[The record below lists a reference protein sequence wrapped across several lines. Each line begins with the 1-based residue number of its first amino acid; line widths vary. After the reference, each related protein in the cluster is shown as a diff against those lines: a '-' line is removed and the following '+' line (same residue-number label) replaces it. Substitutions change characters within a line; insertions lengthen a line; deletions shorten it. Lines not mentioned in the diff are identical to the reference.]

1 MLPDGYTVMYKSPQS
16 YEGSVTMTLA
26 STSTVGE
33 YSGSSPTS
41 LMDDESPDPSEGT
54 PGHSSRVLPGL
65 CSMSA
70 MTADP
75 NSMENA
81 AGTINTIKVA
91 LLTICFTARGAHI
104 SIWQGGSGEGPRLT
118 NELNRSRAKY
128 SRMRLRKFRV
138 RAYRCIHDSGE
149 ITVGDLAA
157 FVGRN
162 ESGKTTILQALT
174 LLNRDEVVSELD
186 LCDEMTEELKEEM
199 RLAEGEF
206 ELGAHET
213 ELLKEKFPGL
223 PEITKIRLYRT
234 NRDPKVQY
242 EFEDIAPGEERDAGL
257 NSWENFAVG
266 ILRFL
271 DTIPNHLRIQVDT
284 GFFEGPAP
292 KNQEAFDK
300 KMAEFSNQ
308 FHVIAI
314 QEPRVIEEWEKIY
327 ANPENQFSNLLTGES
342 EKLAL
347 QNFVSAELHPRFVY
361 FSDYKKIYGNIN
373 LNEYLR
379 EEKGERPSS
388 IEYIEEFDKAE
399 TVRNLFYL
407 AELDMNGLDAVK
419 ESPSKCIKLLNS
431 ASNRLTSKLNPA
443 WKGDPIHVDLRYN
456 PGNIMSVVISD
467 VHRDGTITNTGLLNR
482 RAEGFKW
489 TFSFIVNF
497 AAETQRAEL
506 KEAILLLDEPA
517 RNLHPTQQMGISDL
531 LSDLAGSN
539 QVLYATHSP
548 FMIFDYTPGNLLVVE
563 LDKRKHL
570 SRIFYDYWNADDKT
584 LTPILYGL
592 SRGQVE
598 SIVDREIG
606 TNSRPIIIVE
616 TMSDSMYLNAF
627 DRFLQDP
634 NISMNP
640 LNVVAAHSKNS
651 VLPLAIFYRNHGYK
665 TFVLLD
671 NSEESKQI
679 SAQLV
684 SNEFSPVQT
693 IFFER
698 EGKKLESIEDY
709 IMLEDYMH
717 AVNQTYEIKLRNEG
731 YSNLT
736 PKDVM
741 EKPNPGTINKLR
753 GIWADHSDDDWG
765 RFERE
770 EITRYICE
778 KITLEQTEFLSDKT
792 KDQFRSLYRL
802 IAERIRQYQN
812 VVTKPDLGKFQRPR
826 IRDL

>member
-1 MLPDGYTVMYKSPQS
+1 
-16 YEGSVTMTLA
+16 
-26 STSTVGE
+26 
-33 YSGSSPTS
+33 
-41 LMDDESPDPSEGT
+41 
-54 PGHSSRVLPGL
+54 
-65 CSMSA
+65 
-70 MTADP
+70 
-75 NSMENA
+75 
-81 AGTINTIKVA
+81 
-91 LLTICFTARGAHI
+91 
-104 SIWQGGSGEGPRLT
+104 
-118 NELNRSRAKY
+118 
-128 SRMRLRKFRV
+128 MRLRKFRV

-149 ITVGDLAA
+149 INVGDLAA

-174 LLNRDEVVSELD
+174 LLNKDENVSELD
-186 LCDEMTEELKEEM
+186 LCDEMSEDLKNEI
-199 RLAEGEF
+199 RLVEGEF
-206 ELGAHET
+206 DLST
-213 ELLKEKFPGL
+213 EEIRLLKEKFHNLPGMK
-223 PEITKIRLYRT
+223 KIRLYR
-234 NRDPKVQY
+234 NNINDKVQY
-242 EFEDIAPGEERDAGL
+242 EFDDIQLSENENEGL
-257 NSWENFAVG
+257 NSWQNFVKR
-266 ILRFL
+266 ILSFL

-284 GFFEGPAP
+284 KFFDANPP
-292 KNQEAFDK
+292 KNQEEFDRG
-300 KMAEFSNQ
+300 MAEFSNQ
-308 FHVIAI
+308 FHVITI
-314 QEPRVIEEWEKIY
+314 QEPKVIEEWEKIY
-327 ANPENQFSNLLTGES
+327 EDPENQFSNLLSGES
-342 EKLAL
+342 EKTAL
-347 QNFVSAELHPRFVY
+347 ENFISSQLHPRFVY

-373 LNEYLR
+373 LNEYIR
-379 EEKGERPSS
+379 EEKGDRTES

-407 AELDMNGLDAVK
+407 SELNIKELDEVK
-419 ESPSKCIKLLNS
+419 ETPSKCIKILNT

-467 VHRDGTITNTGLLNR
+467 VHKDGTITNTGLLNR

-531 LSDLAGSN
+531 LKSLAGSN

-592 SRGQVE
+592 SRGLVE

-606 TNSRPIIIVE
+606 TNSRPVIIVE
-616 TMSDSMYLNAF
+616 TMSDAMYLNAF
-627 DRFLQDP
+627 DKFLQDP

-640 LNVVAAHSKNS
+640 LNVVAAYSKNS

-665 TFVLLD
+665 TFILLD
-671 NSEESKQI
+671 NTDESKQI
-679 SAQLV
+679 SSQLT
-684 SNEFSPVQT
+684 SNDFLAIQT
-693 IFFER
+693 IFFEN
-698 EGKKLESIEDY
+698 EAKKLESIEDY
-709 IMLEDYMH
+709 IVLEDYLH
-717 AVNQTYEIKLRNEG
+717 AVNQTYEIKLRHEG

-736 PKDVM
+736 SEEVLAK
-741 EKPNPGTINKLR
+741 EKR
-753 GIWADHSDDDWG
+753 GILDNLRSIWEDHRDDDWG
-765 RFERE
+765 KFDNE

-778 KITLEQTEFLSDKT
+778 KITLEEADFLSDKT
-792 KDQFRSLYRL
+792 KDQFRTLYRM

-812 VVTKPDLGKFQRPR
+812 MSIKPDLDKYQKAKV
-826 IRDL
+826 

>member
-1 MLPDGYTVMYKSPQS
+1 
-16 YEGSVTMTLA
+16 
-26 STSTVGE
+26 
-33 YSGSSPTS
+33 
-41 LMDDESPDPSEGT
+41 
-54 PGHSSRVLPGL
+54 
-65 CSMSA
+65 
-70 MTADP
+70 
-75 NSMENA
+75 
-81 AGTINTIKVA
+81 
-91 LLTICFTARGAHI
+91 
-104 SIWQGGSGEGPRLT
+104 
-118 NELNRSRAKY
+118 
-128 SRMRLRKFRV
+128 MRLRKFRV

-174 LLNRDEVVSELD
+174 LLNRDEKVSELD
-186 LCDEMTEELKEEM
+186 LCDEMDEELKDEI

-206 ELGAHET
+206 ELNED
-213 ELLKEKFPGL
+213 EISIIKEKFPSL
-223 PEITKIRLYRT
+223 PEMKKIKLFKT
-234 NRDPKVQY
+234 NRNPNVQY
-242 EFEDIAPGEERDAGL
+242 EFEEIELGEDEDKEL
-257 NSWENFAVG
+257 NSWENFSKQ
-266 ILRFL
+266 IHEFL
-271 DTIPNHLRIQVDT
+271 DTIPNHIRVQVDT
-284 GFFEGPAP
+284 KFFDEAVP
-292 KNQEAFDK
+292 KNQEAFDSG
-300 KMAEFSNQ
+300 MAEFSNQ
-308 FHVIAI
+308 FHVISS
-314 QEPRVIEEWEKIY
+314 QESRVIEEWEKIY
-327 ANPENQFSNLLTGES
+327 ERPDNQFSNLLSGKS
-342 EKLAL
+342 EKLVL
-347 QNFVSAELHPRFVY
+347 QNFIASELHPRFVY

-373 LNEYLR
+373 LNEFLR
-379 EEKGERPSS
+379 EEKGDRADS

-407 AELDMNGLDAVK
+407 AELDMRELDEVK
-419 ESPSKCIKLLNS
+419 ESPSKCIKLLN
-431 ASNRLTSKLNPA
+431 AAGNRLTSKLNPT

-467 VHRDGTITNTGLLNR
+467 VHKDGTITNTGLLNR

-497 AAETQRAEL
+497 AAETQRSEL
-506 KEAILLLDEPA
+506 REAILLLDEPA

-531 LSDLAGSN
+531 LKNLAGSN

-592 SRGQVE
+592 SRGLVE

-616 TMSDSMYLNAF
+616 TMSDAMYLNAF
-627 DRFLQDP
+627 DKFLQDP

-640 LNVVAAHSKNS
+640 LNVVAAYNKNS

-665 TFVLLD
+665 TFILLD
-671 NSEESKQI
+671 NTQESKQI

-684 SNEFSPVQT
+684 SNEFSSVQT

-698 EGKKLESIEDY
+698 EGKKIESIEDY
-709 IMLEDYMH
+709 IVLEDYLH
-717 AVNQTYEIKLRNEG
+717 VVNQTYEIKLRQEG
-731 YSNLT
+731 FSNLT
-736 PKDVM
+736 PKDIM
-741 EKPNPGTINKLR
+741 SKESKGILGKLR
-753 GIWADHSDDDWG
+753 KIWLEHREDDWG
-765 RFERE
+765 EFDNE

-778 KITLEQTEFLSDKT
+778 KITLEETSFLSDKT

-812 VVTKPDLGKFQRPR
+812 VVTKPDLDKFQKAKA
-826 IRDL
+826 

>member
-1 MLPDGYTVMYKSPQS
+1 
-16 YEGSVTMTLA
+16 
-26 STSTVGE
+26 
-33 YSGSSPTS
+33 
-41 LMDDESPDPSEGT
+41 
-54 PGHSSRVLPGL
+54 
-65 CSMSA
+65 
-70 MTADP
+70 
-75 NSMENA
+75 
-81 AGTINTIKVA
+81 
-91 LLTICFTARGAHI
+91 
-104 SIWQGGSGEGPRLT
+104 
-118 NELNRSRAKY
+118 
-128 SRMRLRKFRV
+128 MRLRKFRV

-174 LLNRDEVVSELD
+174 LLNKDEEVSELD
-186 LCDEMTEELKEEM
+186 LCDEMNEELKEEM

-206 ELGAHET
+206 ELSQHEISII
-213 ELLKEKFPGL
+213 KEKFPGL
-223 PEITKIRLYRT
+223 PEIKKIRLFRT
-234 NRDPKVQY
+234 NENPNVQY
-242 EFEDIAPGEERDAGL
+242 EFEDIELSEDENKGL
-257 NSWENFAVG
+257 NSWENFSRQIFG
-266 ILRFL
+266 FL
-271 DTIPNHLRIQVDT
+271 DTIPNHLRIQIDT
-284 GFFEGPAP
+284 KFFEEDVP
-292 KNQEAFDK
+292 KNQETFDRG
-300 KMAEFSNQ
+300 MAEFSNQ

-314 QEPRVIEEWEKIY
+314 QEPKVIEEWEKIY
-327 ANPENQFSNLLTGES
+327 ESPENQFSNLLSGES
-342 EKLAL
+342 EKTTLM
-347 QNFVSAELHPRFVY
+347 NFIASELHPRFVY

-379 EEKGERPSS
+379 EEKGERQDS
-388 IEYIEEFDKAE
+388 IEFVEEFDKAE

-407 AELDMNGLDAVK
+407 AELDIKELDEVK
-419 ESPSKCIKLLNS
+419 ESPSKCIKLLNA
-431 ASNRLTSKLNPA
+431 ASNRLSKKLNPA

-467 VHRDGTITNTGLLNR
+467 VHKDGTITNTGLLNR

-531 LSDLAGSN
+531 LKNLAGSN

-598 SIVDREIG
+598 SMVDREIG

-616 TMSDSMYLNAF
+616 TMSDAMYLNAF
-627 DRFLQDP
+627 DKFLQDP

-640 LNVVAAHSKNS
+640 LNVIAAYSKNS
-651 VLPLAIFYRNHGYK
+651 VLPLAIFYRNHGYR

-684 SNEFSPVQT
+684 SNEFSSIQT

-709 IMLEDYMH
+709 IALEDYLYP
-717 AVNQTYEIKLRNEG
+717 VNQTYEIKLRQEG
-731 YSNLT
+731 FSNIT
-736 PKDVM
+736 PQDVNSKEGNGIL
-741 EKPNPGTINKLR
+741 EKLEK
-753 GIWADHSDDDWG
+753 IWQEHRDDDWEE
-765 RFERE
+765 FDNE

-778 KITLEQTEFLSDKT
+778 KITLEEANFLSDKT

-812 VVTKPDLGKFQRPR
+812 VAVKPDLDKFQNVKSK
-826 IRDL
+826 I

>member
-1 MLPDGYTVMYKSPQS
+1 
-16 YEGSVTMTLA
+16 
-26 STSTVGE
+26 
-33 YSGSSPTS
+33 
-41 LMDDESPDPSEGT
+41 
-54 PGHSSRVLPGL
+54 
-65 CSMSA
+65 
-70 MTADP
+70 
-75 NSMENA
+75 
-81 AGTINTIKVA
+81 
-91 LLTICFTARGAHI
+91 
-104 SIWQGGSGEGPRLT
+104 
-118 NELNRSRAKY
+118 
-128 SRMRLRKFRV
+128 MRLRKFRV

-174 LLNRDEVVSELD
+174 LLNRDEQVSELD
-186 LCDEMTEELKEEM
+186 LCDEMSEELKEEI

-206 ELGAHET
+206 ELNQHEI
-213 ELLKEKFPGL
+213 EMLKEKFPGL
-223 PEITKIRLYRT
+223 PEMKKIRLFRT
-234 NRDPKVQY
+234 NRNPKVQY
-242 EFEDIAPGEERDAGL
+242 EFDDIELAEEENSGL
-257 NSWENFAVG
+257 NSWENFSKQ
-266 ILRFL
+266 IIEFL

-284 GFFEGPAP
+284 SFFEGVVP
-292 KNQEAFDK
+292 KNQESFDRG
-300 KMAEFSNQ
+300 MAEFSNQ

-314 QEPRVIEEWEKIY
+314 QEPKVIEEWEKIY
-327 ANPENQFSNLLTGES
+327 ESPENQFSNLLSGKS
-342 EKLAL
+342 EKTAL
-347 QNFVSAELHPRFVY
+347 QNFIESELHPRFVY

-379 EEKGERPSS
+379 EEKENRTDS
-388 IEYIEEFDKAE
+388 IEFVEEFDKAE

-407 AELDMNGLDAVK
+407 AELDMNELEEVK
-419 ESPSKCIKLLNS
+419 ESPSKCIKLLNA

-467 VHRDGTITNTGLLNR
+467 VHKDGTITNTGLLNR

-531 LSDLAGSN
+531 LKNLAGSN

-606 TNSRPIIIVE
+606 TNSRPVIIVE

-627 DRFLQDP
+627 DKFLQDP

-640 LNVVAAHSKNS
+640 LNVIAAYNKNS
-651 VLPLAIFYRNHGYK
+651 VLPLAIFYRNHGYR
-665 TFVLLD
+665 TFILLD
-671 NSEESKQI
+671 NTEESKQI

-684 SNEFSPVQT
+684 SNEFSPIQT
-693 IFFER
+693 IFFEL

-709 IMLEDYMH
+709 IVLEDYLH
-717 AVNQTYEIKLRNEG
+717 PVNQTYEIKLRHEG
-731 YSNLT
+731 FSNLT
-736 PKDVM
+736 PEDVSSK
-741 EKPNPGTINKLR
+741 EGKGNLEKLR
-753 GIWADHSDDDWG
+753 RIWQEHSDDDWG
-765 RFERE
+765 KFDNED
-770 EITRYICE
+770 ITRYICE
-778 KITLEQTEFLSDKT
+778 KIALEETSFLSDKT
-792 KDQFRSLYRL
+792 RDQFRSLYRL

-812 VVTKPDLGKFQRPR
+812 SNSKSDLDKFQKAKA
-826 IRDL
+826 

>member
-1 MLPDGYTVMYKSPQS
+1 
-16 YEGSVTMTLA
+16 
-26 STSTVGE
+26 
-33 YSGSSPTS
+33 
-41 LMDDESPDPSEGT
+41 
-54 PGHSSRVLPGL
+54 
-65 CSMSA
+65 
-70 MTADP
+70 
-75 NSMENA
+75 
-81 AGTINTIKVA
+81 
-91 LLTICFTARGAHI
+91 
-104 SIWQGGSGEGPRLT
+104 
-118 NELNRSRAKY
+118 
-128 SRMRLRKFRV
+128 MRLRKFRV
-138 RAYRCIHDSGE
+138 RAFRCIHDSGE

-174 LLNRDEVVSELD
+174 LLNKDEKISELD
-186 LCDEMTEELKEEM
+186 LCDEMSEDLKSEI

-206 ELGAHET
+206 ELSSNET
-213 ELLKEKFPGL
+213 NMIREKFPNI
-223 PEITKIRLYRT
+223 PEVKKLRIFRT
-234 NRDPKVQY
+234 NTFPKTQY
-242 EFEDIAPGEERDAGL
+242 EFGSLKISEEENKGIS
-257 NSWENFAVG
+257 SWENFTSK
-266 ILRFL
+266 IFSFL
-271 DTIPNHLRIQVDT
+271 DTIPNHIRIQLDT
-284 GFFEGPAP
+284 KFFEASPP
-292 KNQEAFDK
+292 KNQEVFDSE
-300 KMAEFSNQ
+300 MADFSNK
-308 FHVIAI
+308 FHVLASEEG
-314 QEPRVIEEWEKIY
+314 QVIKEWEEIY
-327 ANPENQFSNLLTGES
+327 SNPENQFDNLLQGTTERTALES
-342 EKLAL
+342 FIA
-347 QNFVSAELHPRFVY
+347 NNLHPRFVY

-373 LNEYLR
+373 LNEYIK
-379 EEKGERPSS
+379 ESKGDKGEGL
-388 IEYIEEFDKAE
+388 EYIEEFDKAE

-407 AELDMNGLDAVK
+407 AELDVEKMEELHD
-419 ESPSKCIKLLNS
+419 SPSKLIKFLNT
-431 ASNRLTSKLNPA
+431 ASNRLTNRLNPA
-443 WKGDPIHVDLRYN
+443 WKGDPIHVDLRYQ

-467 VHRDGTITNTGLLNR
+467 VHRDGTVTNTGLLNR

-531 LSDLAGSN
+531 LKNLAGSN

-592 SRGQVE
+592 SKGLVQ

-606 TNSRPIIIVE
+606 TNSRPVIIVE

-627 DRFLQDP
+627 DKFLQDP

-640 LNVVAAHSKNS
+640 LNIVAAFSKNS

-684 SNEFSPVQT
+684 ANEFSQVQT

-698 EGKKLESIEDY
+698 EGKPVQSIEDY
-709 IMLEDYMH
+709 MMLDDYLH
-717 AVNQTYEIKLRNEG
+717 AVNQTYEIKLRQEG
-731 YSNLT
+731 FSNLS
-736 PKDVM
+736 KEDIISKGKKGVL
-741 EKPNPGTINKLR
+741 ENLEA
-753 GIWADHSDDDWG
+753 IWQEHKEDGWG
-765 RFERE
+765 NFENE

-778 KITLEQTEFLSDKT
+778 KIALEETDFLTDKT

-802 IAERIRQYQN
+802 IAERIRQHQD
-812 VVTKPDLGKFQRPR
+812 VVAKSNLDK
-826 IRDL
+826 ISKAKA

>member
-1 MLPDGYTVMYKSPQS
+1 
-16 YEGSVTMTLA
+16 
-26 STSTVGE
+26 
-33 YSGSSPTS
+33 
-41 LMDDESPDPSEGT
+41 
-54 PGHSSRVLPGL
+54 
-65 CSMSA
+65 
-70 MTADP
+70 
-75 NSMENA
+75 
-81 AGTINTIKVA
+81 
-91 LLTICFTARGAHI
+91 
-104 SIWQGGSGEGPRLT
+104 
-118 NELNRSRAKY
+118 
-128 SRMRLRKFRV
+128 MRLRKFRA

-174 LLNRDEVVSELD
+174 LLNKNEQVSELD
-186 LCDEMTEELKEEM
+186 LCDEMHEELKNEI

-206 ELGAHET
+206 ELNQNEKMI
-213 ELLKEKFPGL
+213 LKEKFPSL
-223 PEITKIRLYRT
+223 PEIKKIKLFRT
-234 NRDPKVQY
+234 NRNQKVQY
-242 EFEDIAPGEERDAGL
+242 EFEDMELSESESDGL
-257 NSWENFAVG
+257 NSWENFSRQ
-266 ILRFL
+266 IIEFL
-271 DTIPNHLRIQVDT
+271 DTIPNHLRIQVNT
-284 GFFEGPAP
+284 KFFEEAVP
-292 KNQEAFDK
+292 KNQEVFDSG
-300 KMAEFSNQ
+300 MAEFSNQ

-314 QEPRVIEEWEKIY
+314 QEPRVIEEWGKIY
-327 ANPENQFSNLLTGES
+327 ENPENQFSNLLSGES
-342 EKLAL
+342 EKVAL
-347 QNFVSAELHPRFVY
+347 QNFIASELHPRFVY

-373 LNEYLR
+373 LNEYIK
-379 EEKGERPSS
+379 EERGERADS
-388 IEYIEEFDKAE
+388 IEYVEEFDKAE

-407 AELDMNGLDAVK
+407 AELDMKELEEVK
-419 ESPSKCIKLLNS
+419 ESPSKCIKLLNT
-431 ASNRLTSKLNPA
+431 ASNRLTNKLNPA

-467 VHRDGTITNTGLLNR
+467 VHKDGTITNTGLLNR

-497 AAETQRAEL
+497 AAETQRSEL

-531 LSDLAGSN
+531 LKNLAGSN

-606 TNSRPIIIVE
+606 TNSRPVIIVE
-616 TMSDSMYLNAF
+616 TMSDAMYLNAF
-627 DRFLQDP
+627 DKFLQDP

-640 LNVVAAHSKNS
+640 LNIIAAYNKNS

-671 NSEESKQI
+671 NTEESKQI

-684 SNEFSPVQT
+684 SNEFSAIQT

-709 IMLEDYMH
+709 IVLEDYLH
-717 AVNQTYEIKLRNEG
+717 PVNQTYEIKLRQEGFTNITPQDMKSSDGKGNLEKLKKIWQDHNE
-731 YSNLT
+731 
-736 PKDVM
+736 
-741 EKPNPGTINKLR
+741 
-753 GIWADHSDDDWG
+753 DDWG
-765 RFERE
+765 EFNNE

-778 KITLEQTEFLSDKT
+778 KITLEETSFLSDKT

-812 VVTKPDLGKFQRPR
+812 VTTKPDLDKFQKAKP
-826 IRDL
+826 

>member
-1 MLPDGYTVMYKSPQS
+1 
-16 YEGSVTMTLA
+16 
-26 STSTVGE
+26 
-33 YSGSSPTS
+33 
-41 LMDDESPDPSEGT
+41 
-54 PGHSSRVLPGL
+54 
-65 CSMSA
+65 
-70 MTADP
+70 
-75 NSMENA
+75 
-81 AGTINTIKVA
+81 
-91 LLTICFTARGAHI
+91 
-104 SIWQGGSGEGPRLT
+104 
-118 NELNRSRAKY
+118 
-128 SRMRLRKFRV
+128 MRLRKFRA

-174 LLNRDEVVSELD
+174 LLNKDEQVSELD
-186 LCDEMTEELKEEM
+186 LCDEMNEELKEEM

-206 ELGAHET
+206 ELSQHEISII
-213 ELLKEKFPGL
+213 KEKFPGL
-223 PEITKIRLYRT
+223 PEIKKIKLFRT
-234 NRDPKVQY
+234 NKNPNVQY
-242 EFEDIAPGEERDAGL
+242 EFENKLSEDENKGL
-257 NSWENFAVG
+257 NSWENFSKQIFG
-266 ILRFL
+266 FL
-271 DTIPNHLRIQVDT
+271 DTIPNYLRIQIDT
-284 GFFEGPAP
+284 KFFEEDVP
-292 KNQEAFDK
+292 KNQETFDRG
-300 KMAEFSNQ
+300 MAEFSNQ

-314 QEPRVIEEWEKIY
+314 QESKVIEEWEKIY
-327 ANPENQFSNLLTGES
+327 ASPENQFSNLLSGQS
-342 EKLAL
+342 EKTAL
-347 QNFVSAELHPRFVY
+347 MNFISSELHPRFVY

-379 EEKGERPSS
+379 EEKGERQDS
-388 IEYIEEFDKAE
+388 IEFVEEFDKAE

-407 AELDMNGLDAVK
+407 AELDIKELDEVK
-419 ESPSKCIKLLNS
+419 ESPSKCIKLLNA
-431 ASNRLTSKLNPA
+431 ASNRLSKKLNPA

-467 VHRDGTITNTGLLNR
+467 VHKDGTITNTGLLNR

-531 LSDLAGSN
+531 LKNLAGSN

-598 SIVDREIG
+598 SMVDREIG

-616 TMSDSMYLNAF
+616 TISDAMYLNAF
-627 DRFLQDP
+627 DKFLQDP

-640 LNVVAAHSKNS
+640 LNVIAAYSKNS
-651 VLPLAIFYRNHGYK
+651 VLPLAIFYRNHGYM

-684 SNEFSPVQT
+684 SNEFSSIQT

-698 EGKKLESIEDY
+698 EDKKLESIEDY
-709 IMLEDYMH
+709 IAIEDYLYP
-717 AVNQTYEIKLRNEG
+717 VNQTYEIKLRQEG
-731 YSNLT
+731 FSNIT
-736 PKDVM
+736 PQDVNSKEGNGVL
-741 EKPNPGTINKLR
+741 EKLEK
-753 GIWADHSDDDWG
+753 IWQEHRDDDWEE
-765 RFERE
+765 FDNE

-778 KITLEQTEFLSDKT
+778 KITLEEASFLSDKT

-812 VVTKPDLGKFQRPR
+812 MAVKPDLDKFQNVKSK
-826 IRDL
+826 I

>member
-1 MLPDGYTVMYKSPQS
+1 
-16 YEGSVTMTLA
+16 
-26 STSTVGE
+26 
-33 YSGSSPTS
+33 
-41 LMDDESPDPSEGT
+41 
-54 PGHSSRVLPGL
+54 
-65 CSMSA
+65 
-70 MTADP
+70 
-75 NSMENA
+75 
-81 AGTINTIKVA
+81 
-91 LLTICFTARGAHI
+91 
-104 SIWQGGSGEGPRLT
+104 
-118 NELNRSRAKY
+118 
-128 SRMRLRKFRV
+128 MRLRKFRV

-157 FVGRN
+157 FIGRN

-174 LLNRDEVVSELD
+174 LLNRGEQVSELD
-186 LCDEMTEELKEEM
+186 LCDEMSDELKDEI

-206 ELGAHET
+206 ELNQQEIQM
-213 ELLKEKFPGL
+213 LKEKFPGL
-223 PEITKIRLYRT
+223 PEMKKIKLFRT
-234 NRDPKVQY
+234 NQNPKVQY
-242 EFEDIAPGEERDAGL
+242 EFEDIELGEEENKGI
-257 NSWENFAVG
+257 NSWENFSKQ
-266 ILRFL
+266 IIEFL
-271 DTIPNHLRIQVDT
+271 DTIPNHLRIQIDT
-284 GFFEGPAP
+284 SFFEGESP
-292 KNQEAFDK
+292 KNQESFDRG
-300 KMAEFSNQ
+300 MAEFSNQ
-308 FHVIAI
+308 FHVVAI
-314 QEPRVIEEWEKIY
+314 QEPKVIEEWEKIY
-327 ANPENQFSNLLTGES
+327 ESPENQFSNLLSGKS
-342 EKLAL
+342 EKTAL
-347 QNFVSAELHPRFVY
+347 QNFIESELHPRFVY

-379 EEKGERPSS
+379 EEKGEREDS
-388 IEYIEEFDKAE
+388 IEYVEEFDKAE

-407 AELDMNGLDAVK
+407 AELDMNELEEVK
-419 ESPSKCIKLLNS
+419 ESPSKCIKLLNA

-467 VHRDGTITNTGLLNR
+467 VHRDGTVTNTGLLNR

-531 LSDLAGSN
+531 LKNLAGSN

-606 TNSRPIIIVE
+606 TNSRPVIIVE

-627 DRFLQDP
+627 DKFLQDP

-640 LNVVAAHSKNS
+640 LNVIAAYNKNS
-651 VLPLAIFYRNHGYK
+651 VLPLAIFYRNHGYR
-665 TFVLLD
+665 TFILLD

-684 SNEFSPVQT
+684 SNEFSPIQT
-693 IFFER
+693 IFFEL

-709 IMLEDYMH
+709 IVLEDYLH
-717 AVNQTYEIKLRNEG
+717 PVNQTYEIKLRREG
-731 YSNLT
+731 FSNLT
-736 PKDVM
+736 PEDVLPK
-741 EKPNPGTINKLR
+741 EGKGNLEKLR
-753 GIWADHSDDDWG
+753 KIWQEHSDDDWG
-765 RFERE
+765 QFNNED
-770 EITRYICE
+770 ITRYICE
-778 KITLEQTEFLSDKT
+778 KISLEETSFLSDKT

-812 VVTKPDLGKFQRPR
+812 VNTKPDLDKFQKAKA
-826 IRDL
+826 

>member
-1 MLPDGYTVMYKSPQS
+1 
-16 YEGSVTMTLA
+16 
-26 STSTVGE
+26 
-33 YSGSSPTS
+33 
-41 LMDDESPDPSEGT
+41 
-54 PGHSSRVLPGL
+54 
-65 CSMSA
+65 
-70 MTADP
+70 
-75 NSMENA
+75 
-81 AGTINTIKVA
+81 
-91 LLTICFTARGAHI
+91 
-104 SIWQGGSGEGPRLT
+104 
-118 NELNRSRAKY
+118 
-128 SRMRLRKFRV
+128 MRLRKFRV

-174 LLNRDEVVSELD
+174 LLNKNEIVSDLD
-186 LCDEMTEELKEEM
+186 LCDEMNEELKNKIN
-199 RLAEGEF
+199 LAEGDF
-206 ELGAHET
+206 DLNQHESSII
-213 ELLKEKFPGL
+213 KKRFPNL
-223 PEITKIRLYRT
+223 PEIKKIKLFRT
-234 NRDPKVQY
+234 NQDQKVQY
-242 EFEDIAPGEERDAGL
+242 EFEDVEFGESDSGEL
-257 NSWENFAVG
+257 NSWENFSKQIIG
-266 ILRFL
+266 FL

-284 GFFEGPAP
+284 TFFDETVP
-292 KNQEAFDK
+292 KNQEAFDSG
-300 KMAEFSNQ
+300 MAEFSNQ
-308 FHVIAI
+308 FHVIAV
-314 QEPRVIEEWEKIY
+314 QESKVVEEWEKIY
-327 ANPENQFSNLLTGES
+327 EKPENQFSNLLSGES
-342 EKLAL
+342 QRVAL
-347 QNFVSAELHPRFVY
+347 QNFIASELHPRFVY

-373 LNEYLR
+373 LNEYLKEENR
-379 EEKGERPSS
+379 EKTES
-388 IEYIEEFDKAE
+388 IEFIEEFDKAE

-407 AELDMNGLDAVK
+407 AELDLRELDEVK
-419 ESPSKCIKLLNS
+419 NSPSKSIKLLNA

-467 VHRDGTITNTGLLNR
+467 VHRDGTVTNTGLLNR

-531 LSDLAGSN
+531 LRNLAGSN

-548 FMIFDYTPGNLLVVE
+548 FMIFDYTPGSLLVVE

-627 DRFLQDP
+627 DKFLQDP

-640 LNVVAAHSKNS
+640 LNVIAAYNKNS
-651 VLPLAIFYRNHGYK
+651 VLPLAIFYRNHGYR

-671 NSEESKQI
+671 NTEESKQI
-679 SAQLV
+679 SSQLT
-684 SNEFSPVQT
+684 SNEFSSVQI

-709 IMLEDYMH
+709 IVLEDYLH
-717 AVNQTYEIKLRNEG
+717 PVNQTYEIKLRQEG
-731 YSNLT
+731 FSNIT
-736 PKDVM
+736 PKDI
-741 EKPNPGTINKLR
+741 EAQDGNGNLEKLR
-753 GIWADHSDDDWG
+753 RIWQEHRNDDWG
-765 RFERE
+765 EFNNE

-778 KITLEQTEFLSDKT
+778 KISLGETSFLSDKT

-812 VVTKPDLGKFQRPR
+812 VTTRTDLDRFQKNKV
-826 IRDL
+826 

>member
-1 MLPDGYTVMYKSPQS
+1 
-16 YEGSVTMTLA
+16 
-26 STSTVGE
+26 
-33 YSGSSPTS
+33 
-41 LMDDESPDPSEGT
+41 
-54 PGHSSRVLPGL
+54 
-65 CSMSA
+65 
-70 MTADP
+70 
-75 NSMENA
+75 
-81 AGTINTIKVA
+81 
-91 LLTICFTARGAHI
+91 
-104 SIWQGGSGEGPRLT
+104 
-118 NELNRSRAKY
+118 
-128 SRMRLRKFRV
+128 MRLRKFRV

-174 LLNRDEVVSELD
+174 LLNRDEEVSELD
-186 LCDEMTEELKEEM
+186 LCDEMNEELKDEM

-206 ELGAHET
+206 DLNQHEIS
-213 ELLKEKFPGL
+213 LIKEKFPGL
-223 PEITKIRLYRT
+223 PEIKKIKLIRT
-234 NRDPKVQY
+234 NQNNRVQY
-242 EFEDIAPGEERDAGL
+242 EFEDIEL
-257 NSWENFAVG
+257 NENENREISSWENFSRL
-266 ILRFL
+266 IFEFL
-271 DTIPNHLRIQVDT
+271 DTIPNHLRIQIDT
-284 GFFEGPAP
+284 KFFEGEVP
-292 KNQEAFDK
+292 KNQEIFDST
-300 KMAEFSNQ
+300 MAEFSNQ
-308 FHVIAI
+308 FHLISI
-314 QEPRVIEEWEKIY
+314 QEPKVIEEWEKIY
-327 ANPENQFSNLLTGES
+327 RNPENQFSNLLSGES
-342 EKLAL
+342 EKTAL
-347 QNFVSAELHPRFVY
+347 QNFISSEIHPRFVY

-379 EEKGERPSS
+379 EEKGERNDS
-388 IEYIEEFDKAE
+388 IEFVEEFDKAE

-407 AELDMNGLDAVK
+407 AELDIKELDQVK
-419 ESPSKCIKLLNS
+419 ESPSKCIKLLNA
-431 ASNRLTSKLNPA
+431 ASNRLTKKLNPA

-467 VHRDGTITNTGLLNR
+467 VHKDGTVTNTGLLNR

-506 KEAILLLDEPA
+506 NEAILLLDEPA

-531 LSDLAGSN
+531 LKNLAGSN

-592 SRGQVE
+592 CRGQVE
-598 SIVDREIG
+598 AILDREIG

-616 TMSDSMYLNAF
+616 TMSDAMYLNAF
-627 DRFLQDP
+627 DKFLQDP

-640 LNVVAAHSKNS
+640 LNVIAAYNKNS
-651 VLPLAIFYRNHGYK
+651 VLPLAIFYRNHGYR
-665 TFVLLD
+665 TFILLD

-684 SNEFSPVQT
+684 SNEFSAIQT

-709 IMLEDYMH
+709 IALEDYLH
-717 AVNQTYEIKLRNEG
+717 PVNQTYEIKLRQEG
-731 YSNLT
+731 FSNLT
-736 PKDVM
+736 QQDVISK
-741 EKPNPGTINKLR
+741 EGKGILEKLR
-753 GIWADHSDDDWG
+753 KIWQEHRDDDWEE
-765 RFERE
+765 FDNE

-778 KITLEQTEFLSDKT
+778 KITLEEANFLSDKT

-812 VVTKPDLGKFQRPR
+812 VAVKSDLNKFQKPKA
-826 IRDL
+826 

>member
-1 MLPDGYTVMYKSPQS
+1 
-16 YEGSVTMTLA
+16 
-26 STSTVGE
+26 
-33 YSGSSPTS
+33 
-41 LMDDESPDPSEGT
+41 
-54 PGHSSRVLPGL
+54 
-65 CSMSA
+65 
-70 MTADP
+70 
-75 NSMENA
+75 
-81 AGTINTIKVA
+81 
-91 LLTICFTARGAHI
+91 
-104 SIWQGGSGEGPRLT
+104 
-118 NELNRSRAKY
+118 
-128 SRMRLRKFRV
+128 MRLRKFRV

-174 LLNRDEVVSELD
+174 LLNRDEMVSDLD
-186 LCDEMTEELKEEM
+186 LCDEMNEELKEEI

-206 ELGAHET
+206 DLNLHERELI
-213 ELLKEKFPGL
+213 KEKFPSL
-223 PEITKIRLYRT
+223 PEIKKIKLIRT
-234 NRDPKVQY
+234 NRKPKVQY
-242 EFEDIAPGEERDAGL
+242 EFEDIELSEDESQGI
-257 NSWENFAVG
+257 NSWENFSNQ
-266 ILRFL
+266 ILGFL
-271 DTIPNHLRIQVDT
+271 DTIPNHLRIQIDT
-284 GFFEGPAP
+284 KFFEGPVP
-292 KNQEAFDK
+292 KNQETFDRG
-300 KMAEFSNQ
+300 MAEFSNQ

-314 QEPRVIEEWEKIY
+314 QEPKVIEEWEKIY
-327 ANPENQFSNLLTGES
+327 ENQENQFSNLLSGES
-342 EKLAL
+342 IKTAL
-347 QNFVSAELHPRFVY
+347 ENFISSDLHPRFVY

-373 LNEYLR
+373 LNEFLR
-379 EEKGERPSS
+379 EERGERADS

-407 AELDMNGLDAVK
+407 AELNMKELDEVK
-419 ESPSKCIKLLNS
+419 ESPSKCIKLLNA
-431 ASNRLTSKLNPA
+431 ASNRLTNKLNPA

-467 VHRDGTITNTGLLNR
+467 VHKDGTITNTGLLNR

-531 LSDLAGSN
+531 LKNLAGSN

-616 TMSDSMYLNAF
+616 TMSDAMYLNAF
-627 DRFLQDP
+627 DKFLQDP

-640 LNVVAAHSKNS
+640 LNVVAAYNKNS
-651 VLPLAIFYRNHGYK
+651 VLPLAIFYRNHGYR

-684 SNEFSPVQT
+684 SNEFSAIQT
-693 IFFER
+693 IFFEK

-709 IMLEDYMH
+709 IALEDYLH
-717 AVNQTYEIKLRNEG
+717 PVNQTYEIKLRREG
-731 YSNLT
+731 FSNLT
-736 PKDVM
+736 SEEVTPKEGKGVL
-741 EKPNPGTINKLR
+741 EKLKK
-753 GIWADHSDDDWG
+753 IWQDHREDDWG
-765 RFERE
+765 EFDNE

-778 KITLEQTEFLSDKT
+778 KIALEDTSFLTDKT

-812 VVTKPDLGKFQRPR
+812 IAAKPDPSKFQKAKA
-826 IRDL
+826 